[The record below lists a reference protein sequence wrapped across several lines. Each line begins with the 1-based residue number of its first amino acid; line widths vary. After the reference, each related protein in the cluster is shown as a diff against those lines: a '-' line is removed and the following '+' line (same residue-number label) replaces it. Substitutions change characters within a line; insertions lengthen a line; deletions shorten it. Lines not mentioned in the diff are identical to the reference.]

1 MSAKLHSQLY
11 AEIKALELKL
21 RSKYKY
27 DLKLSYKLHENE
39 EKPISLDDLYDG
51 LIRVVGDNNPELQHY
66 FLKNIKTRKKQVMDY
81 KHAFRYIAVCSY
93 DFGVTELARY
103 LEIDHATVIHSRRL
117 GDDLLDARDPG
128 FIRAFTL
135 LTEYFNTIFTDVGFT
150 TEDSEE

>member
-81 KHAFRYIAVCSY
+81 KHSFRYIVVCSY
-93 DFGVTELARY
+93 DFGVTEVARY